1 MARSIVKHPELVKVS
16 ETWKDNTLVLEL
28 DVAHIDKGKVIG
40 KHGNVVNAMRTILST
55 AATHSKKRVMLEIID

>member
-1 MARSIVKHPELVKVS
+1 MS

-40 KHGNVVNAMRTILST
+40 KQERIADAMRTILAT
-55 AATHSKKRVMLEIID
+55 AATHSEKRVMLEIIDQ